1 MKNSGYK
8 QNIKFQRNVFI
19 EAQKRKSNRGRKI
32 IWFNPRYSSV
42 ATGIGKKFFLLLDKH
57 FPKPHKF
64 YKIFNQNNVKVSCSS
79 MPNIS
84 NKIRSQGLKKRLIEI
99 IKIFL

>member
-1 MKNSGYK
+1 MKSSGYK

-42 ATGIGKKFFLLLDKH
+42 ATGIGKKFFLLLDKISLSRTNSIRFSTRTMLKSVAVQCQI
-57 FPKPHKF
+57 FPTK
-64 YKIFNQNNVKVSCSS
+64 
-79 MPNIS
+79 
-84 NKIRSQGLKKRLIEI
+84 
-99 IKIFL
+99 